1 MRFIISIIKS
11 TLTNMWFYAFWGLI
25 GLIIGAFFGYIVH
38 SIDEEEHEA
47 VNKIVA
53 ETVGHCPDNYI
64 AWEMREYMMP
74 ITTNRDGDSILIFE
88 KQIKRGCR
96 LFLTGSES
104 PEKIKEI
111 ESDDPMVDSI
121 FYTAITGSVNLT
133 KQKVIVTDTNYWARE
148 RPECVTPPVPK

>member
-53 ETVGHCPDNYI
+53 ETVGQCPDNYI
-64 AWEMREYMMP
+64 AWEVREYMMP